1 MLPTDIG
8 RHGRPTGNCLMRIVC
23 VVGARPNFVKIAP
36 IVGALRAEP
45 LATVDLVHTGQHY
58 DIDMNQVFF
67 EDLGIPVPDVSLG
80 VGSGSHTQ
88 QTAAVMQAFEPLL
101 AGRPDLV
108 MVVGDVNS
116 TLAAALVAAKEGI
129 PVAHVE
135 AGLRSF
141 DRTMPEEINR
151 VLTDQLATLLFTT
164 EHSAGRHL
172 ETEGIGADRVHFV
185 GNVMIDSLLKSI
197 ARAVPAEVTL
207 GRDLPAAGF
216 ALLTLHRPA
225 NVDDPEVLD
234 RLIGAFTTLAR
245 DLLVVFAVHPRTAGR
260 LAESGRRER
269 LEEAGVRCLP
279 PQSYFQILGLM
290 RAARFVMTDSGGI
303 QEETTALGVPC
314 LTLRPGT
321 ERPVT
326 VEEGTNTIV
335 DRDPARILAA
345 ADDILT
351 TGGKRGRIP
360 ELWDGRTAERIVEVL
375 RRWWHSQHG

>member
-1 MLPTDIG
+1 VLPTDIG

>member
-1 MLPTDIG
+1 
-8 RHGRPTGNCLMRIVC
+8 
-23 VVGARPNFVKIAP
+23 
-36 IVGALRAEP
+36 
-45 LATVDLVHTGQHY
+45 
-58 DIDMNQVFF
+58 
-67 EDLGIPVPDVSLG
+67 
-80 VGSGSHTQ
+80 
-88 QTAAVMQAFEPLL
+88 
-101 AGRPDLV
+101 

-234 RLIGAFTTLAR
+234 RLIGAFTTLTR